1 MGKISNGA
9 KYGDGFNIGAKS
21 PIDSRMRVE
30 YLNDLTTSTTWIGTP
45 AYQGMVVTVMYEGT
59 SGKKPLGDVYI
70 LKDEDATKTSS
81 WKKIGGSNEILVTDS
96 LDNMDT
102 LATKENIG
110 KHILLEKTSYDEK
123 TYESLHLIVAENV
136 VIKIYDFTL
145 TIDCGEY

>member
-1 MGKISNGA
+1 MGLLKNTMPWGT
-9 KYGDGFNIGAKS
+9 GFNIGAAS

-30 YLNDLTTSTTWIGTP
+30 YLNDLTTAWTDEIP
-45 AYQGMVVTVMYEGT
+45 AYRGMVVTVMYEGT
-59 SGKKPLGDVYI
+59 SGKKSLGDVYI

-110 KHILLEKTSYDEK
+110 KHILLEKTSGDEK

-145 TIDCGEY
+145 TIECGEY